1 MPSGIITLII
11 VTGSMFALFIIISTV
26 GNYYSLN
33 RIKNKTVGQGQ
44 HGTAR
49 WAAKKEIK
57 RTYKHIN
64 FQPNKWRKNPK
75 SRPTQQGI
83 VVGCKNRTRGHLINL
98 SHTVFYA
105 FRKLRNLFRKNKK
118 VITRKEPVSTTTA
131 MVDTGDVHALMIG
144 AAGVGKTAFWLYP
157 CIEYACATG
166 MSILLTDTKGDV
178 VRNYGTIA
186 EKYYG
191 YKISVIDLR
200 NPTRSHGNNLLH
212 LVNKYMDLYKAEPE
226 QLVYKARAEKYA
238 KIISKT
244 IILSGM
250 DSASFGQNA
259 YFYDAVEGLLTA
271 TILLVSEFCEPEER
285 HIVSVFKIIQELLA
299 PTNKKGKNQFQ
310 LLMDYLPDDHKA
322 KWFAGAALNT
332 AEQSMSSVMSTALSR
347 LNAFLDSE
355 LEQLLC
361 FDTEIDAEKFC
372 NQKCAIFI
380 VMPEENPNTFFMVSL
395 IIQQLYRE
403 ILSVADENGGVLNN
417 RCVFFCDEFGT
428 LPKIDSA
435 EMMFSASRSRRL
447 QIVPIIQSFAQLEKN
462 YGKEGADVIIDN
474 TQLTIFGGFAPN
486 STSAE
491 VLSKALGSRTVMS
504 GSVSRSKNDPS
515 QSLQMIERLLMTPDE
530 LKSLPKGTFV
540 VMKTGFYPMK
550 VKLKLFFKW
559 GIEFEEKYE
568 VAENSNREV
577 HYANRSELFNNIIQT
592 YYPQYLEQPEVDTDF
607 DEVSGEKKKKNENLK
622 TSPNTEQTESEDI
635 VDAEEPISE
644 HQDEPTEET
653 ENSSVEQ
660 NKNKQGKVVVRTE
673 RPPQGNNSNE

>member
-1 MPSGIITLII
+1 MPSSVITLII
-11 VTGSMFALFIIISTV
+11 VAGSMFALFIIISTV
-26 GNYYSLN
+26 GNHYSLN

-44 HGTAR
+44 YGTAR
-49 WAAKKEIK
+49 WATKKEVK
-57 RTYKHIN
+57 KTYKRID
-64 FQPNKWRKNPK
+64 FQPNEWRNNPD
-75 SRPTQQGI
+75 SRPTEQGI
-83 VVGCKNRTRGHLINL
+83 VVGCKN
-98 SHTVFYA
+98 S
-105 FRKLRNLFRKNKK
+105 RKG
-118 VITRKEPVSTTTA
+118 TTA

-144 AAGVGKTAFWLYP
+144 AAGVGKTAYWLYP

-166 MSILLTDTKGDV
+166 MSFLSTDTKGDI

-212 LVNKYMDLYKAEPE
+212 LVNKYMDLYKAESE

-244 IILSGM
+244 IIISGM

-259 YFYDAVEGLLTA
+259 YFYDAAEGLLTA
-271 TILLVSEFCEPEER
+271 TILLVSEFCEHEER

-372 NQKCAIFI
+372 NEKCAIFI

-403 ILSVADENGGVLNN
+403 ILSVADENGGVLKN

-462 YGKEGADVIIDN
+462 YGKDGADVIIDN

-515 QSLQMIERLLMTPDE
+515 QSLQMIERPLMTPDE

-568 VAENSNREV
+568 VMENGNREV
-577 HYANRSELFNNIIQT
+577 HYANRFELFNNIIQAYSPVT
-592 YYPQYLEQPEVDTDF
+592 DSDF
-607 DEVSGEKKKKNENLK
+607 DEASDDKKKKNENLK
-622 TSPNTEQTESEDI
+622 TSPNAEQTDSDDTINSEQQDEST
-635 VDAEEPISE
+635 EEP
-644 HQDEPTEET
+644 
-653 ENSSVEQ
+653 ENSNVEQ
-660 NKNKQGKVVVRTE
+660 NADKQRKVVIRTE
-673 RPPQGNNSNE
+673 RPPQEVLDNE